1 MKKINIK
8 YVCALLICLLSCI
21 FIIACGTKKNIKN
34 EANNI
39 CTAFESNDIKEIEKI
54 IMGTTQ
60 IKQDEELS
68 EFFGDE
74 TNETKNGNGII
85 YEIIKN
91 SSIKVKKIK
100 QNYICYEIE
109 SPELDTIFQDVYK
122 NDDIKNLKEDLKEYI
137 DNANRSKKE
146 VTINYRYDNN
156 IFNADYQNKEF
167 VNAILGNCTVSYQ
180 NMINDIFK

>member
-8 YVCALLICLLSCI
+8 YVCALLICLLSCV

-39 CTAFESNDIKEIEKI
+39 CTAFESNEI
-54 IMGTTQ
+54 
-60 IKQDEELS
+60 
-68 EFFGDE
+68 
-74 TNETKNGNGII
+74 NETKNSNGII

-156 IFNADYQNKEF
+156 IFNADYQNEEF